1 MHPTSWSSTSDDIEI
16 SALLRAISRRKF
28 WIALF
33 TAATGIAAYV
43 ALTFVSPIYTS
54 QARIL
59 IEREDNSYKRP
70 AASLVQSERRTVA
83 DQETVESQVQVLL
96 SQDLAISVVKELKLI
111 DEPEFNSQ
119 IGEKTIFQK
128 AQYFLGLKK
137 TRSKAVLQEK
147 VVSAF
152 MKQLDVYQLQKSRV
166 IAVSFQ
172 SENPKTA
179 ARAANRLSEFYL
191 TWQQG
196 EKLKQTKQASI
207 WLSAQIAEL
216 TKKVEA
222 ADIAAERFRS
232 ASGLLRGSNNVTLDA
247 QELSGLNSQL
257 ILAKAQRTEA
267 EARSVL
273 IRKMLK
279 DKGDVASAA
288 DVVNS
293 RLIQRLLE
301 QRVGAQRALAE
312 VSATL
317 LPSHPRI
324 KQLNSEL
331 SDLQRRIRQEARK
344 VVTSLKNEAQIAG
357 AREASLRQSLTELK
371 QLASKGNESQIKL
384 RALEREAKAN
394 REILESY
401 LSRYRDASARRD
413 QASVPAHASIISRA
427 HVTSTPSFPKKGP
440 IALLAAAAVALLGLA
455 HTVARELIFA
465 QPDMRRAPE
474 QIRVD
479 HGGKENNPA
488 EHVIKTSSVRN
499 LVQQLTSKR
508 ARRIIMSSVSGGD
521 ESTQQIIDTAR
532 ALVRAGTRTILVD
545 ASPIGDDIA
554 ITMNIPDAPGL
565 HNVLSRSASLED
577 AVRRDPNSSLHLISG
592 GSETGQIQAIDS
604 SNLAQLVEAL
614 ETAYDQIVFY
624 CGPAEAKLLISQPCQ
639 TEPWLVLVADMT
651 STQDNIMWLADAIL
665 AGLHTQPVVAVL
677 KANIITGWSLPQ
689 LPGWKRAAA

>member
-1 MHPTSWSSTSDDIEI
+1 MYPTSLSSTSDDIEI
-16 SALLRAISRRKF
+16 AALLRAVSRKKY

-33 TAATGIAAYV
+33 AILAAVTTYV
-43 ALTFVSPIYTS
+43 ALTFVAPRYTS

-70 AASLVQSERRTVA
+70 AASTIQSERRTLT
-83 DQETVESQVQVLL
+83 DQEAVESQVQVLL
-96 SQDLAISVVKELKLI
+96 SQDLAMSVVQDLKLV
-111 DEPEFNSQ
+111 DDPEFNPQ
-119 IGEKTIFQK
+119 AGETSVFSRVKKF
-128 AQYFLGLKK
+128 FGLDTSSSTAAIQESVIRAFIKK
-137 TRSKAVLQEK
+137 
-147 VVSAF
+147 
-152 MKQLDVYQLQKSRV
+152 LDVYQLQKSRV

-172 SENPKTA
+172 SENPETA
-179 ARAANRLSEFYL
+179 ARAANRLAELYL
-191 TWQQG
+191 TWQQH

-232 ASGLLRGSNNVTLDA
+232 SSGLLQGSNNVTLDA

-267 EARSVL
+267 EARAAL
-273 IRKMLK
+273 IRKMLE

-344 VVTSLKNEAQIAG
+344 VVTSLQNEAQIAG
-357 AREASLRQSLTELK
+357 AREASLRQSLKELK
-371 QLASKGNESQIKL
+371 QVASKGNENQIKL

-394 REILESY
+394 RDILESY

-427 HVTSTPSFPKKGP
+427 HVTNTPSFPKKAP

-465 QPDMRRAPE
+465 QPDMRRAQE
-474 QIRVD
+474 HSRGD
-479 HGGKENNPA
+479 HDANEINPS
-488 EHVIKTSSVRN
+488 EPFSKVSSIRN
-499 LVQQLTSKR
+499 LTRKLTTSR

-521 ESTQQIIDTAR
+521 DSTQQIIETAR
-532 ALVRAGTRTILVD
+532 ALARTGSRTILVD
-545 ASPIGDDIA
+545 ATPIGDDLAIA
-554 ITMNIPDAPGL
+554 MDSPQAPGL
-565 HNVLSRSASLED
+565 HHLLSRNARLED

-614 ETAYDQIVFY
+614 ETAYDHVVFY
-624 CGPAEAKLLISQPCQ
+624 CGPAEAKSLITQPCL
-639 TEPWLVLVADMT
+639 TKPCLVLVADMT

-665 AGLHTQPVVAVL
+665 SGLAVQPSVTVL
-677 KANIITGWSLPQ
+677 KSSITTGWTLPHI
-689 LPGWKRAAA
+689 PGWKRAAA